1 MTAGNV
7 ARHYRLT
14 ADDVAVCVRR
24 RFHVHGLV
32 ASTLAT
38 LSTGGTVV
46 LPAKFNPLSFWRVA
60 RDYGV
65 TWFSAVP
72 TLHQLLLARAA
83 DPTGRRPAGT
93 EKLRFIRSCSAALW
107 PRVMHALEAAFGAP
121 VVEAYGMTEA
131 AHQMA

>member
-1 MTAGNV
+1 MDPSGNVVLEPKQIVEKDARPQFQTPTPDDVALVLHTSGSTGRPKRVPLTHAHLSISAGNV
-7 ARHYRLT
+7 ASCYRLSP
-14 ADDVAVCVRR
+14 DDVSMCVMPL
-24 RFHVHGLV
+24 FHVHGLV

-72 TLHQLLLARAA
+72 
-83 DPTGRRPAGT
+83 
-93 EKLRFIRSCSAALW
+93 W
-107 PRVMHALEAAFGAP
+107 
-121 VVEAYGMTEA
+121 
-131 AHQMA
+131 